1 MILTDPFE
9 LIKSFPPG
17 SALYGRAG
25 ESVDTLETC
34 ILIREDETQICKIPA
49 NPIVE
54 LRSGI
59 WQNHI
64 CPVIIMVHLAGLPY
78 ETWWNY
84 YQPQGEG
91 QKYFDDMILQTMIPI
106 LIYDHRQKRRS
117 IGIRNSLASSFKKY
131 KEAIIQKTPWSM
143 KDFDIAKQN
152 ICDQY
157 PSIAALWEA
166 LGADLSQ
173 T

>member
-17 SALYGRAG
+17 SALYVRAG
-25 ESVDTLETC
+25 ESATSLETC
-34 ILIREDETQICKIPA
+34 ILIREDEDQIQKIPA

-59 WQNHI
+59 WENRI
-64 CPVIIMVHLAGLPY
+64 CPVVVMIKVAGLPY

-84 YQPQGEG
+84 HRDDDGN
-91 QKYFDDMILQTMIPI
+91 KYFDDMILQAMIPI
-106 LIYDHRQKRRS
+106 LVYDDRQQRRS
-117 IGIRNSLASSFKKY
+117 IGIRNSLAPSFKKY
-131 KEAIIQKTPWSM
+131 IEAIVQKSPWSM
-143 KDFDIAKQN
+143 KDFDAAKEKL
-152 ICDQY
+152 CAQY
-157 PSIAALWEA
+157 LTVAALWEV
-166 LGADLSQ
+166 LGADIFK

>member
-17 SALYGRAG
+17 MALYGRAG
-25 ESVDTLETC
+25 ESAENLETC
-34 ILIREDETQICKIPA
+34 ILVREDEDQILKIPA

-59 WQNHI
+59 WQNHV
-64 CPVIIMVHLAGLPY
+64 CPVIVMINLAGLPY

-84 YQPQGEG
+84 YQPEGEAE
-91 QKYFDDMILQTMIPI
+91 KYFDDMIRQSMIPI
-106 LIYDHRQKRRS
+106 LVYDDLQQRRS
-117 IGIRNSLASSFKKY
+117 IGVRNSLASFFKKY
-131 KEAIIQKTPWSM
+131 KETILQKSVWTM
-143 KDFDIAKQN
+143 KEFDAAKEKL
-152 ICDQY
+152 CGQY
-157 PSIAALWEA
+157 PSVAALWEA
-166 LGADLSQ
+166 LGADISQ

>member
-25 ESVDTLETC
+25 ESAETLETC
-34 ILIREDETQICKIPA
+34 ILIREDETQIQKIPA
-49 NPIVE
+49 NPIIE

-59 WQNHI
+59 WENQI
-64 CPVIIMVHLAGLPY
+64 CPVIVMIKVAGLPY

-84 YQPQGEG
+84 HRDDDGD
-91 QKYFDDMILQTMIPI
+91 KYFDDMILQAMIPI
-106 LIYDHRQKRRS
+106 LIYDDRRQRRS
-117 IGIRNSLASSFKKY
+117 IGVRNSLAPSFKKY
-131 KEAIIQKTPWSM
+131 KETILQKSVWTM
-143 KDFDIAKQN
+143 QEFDAAKEKL
-152 ICDQY
+152 CGQY
-157 PSIAALWEA
+157 PSVAALWEA
-166 LGADLSQ
+166 LGADISQ